1 MYISSACLRMLL
13 MKSLY
18 TLPSLLP
25 PSPLHLPECPT
36 EPHQARPRLLHPA
49 AVTSCCCYILLLFVG
64 CTMCQQWTECFL
76 GTDLRLRLRQVDL
89 LQQGAGIARGSV
101 LGSLSCLVRRRG
113 FDIPLGRIFSGRG
126 DFSLGVDMGSD
137 SIPSKLFQMEV
148 CTEV

>member
-1 MYISSACLRMLL
+1 
-13 MKSLY
+13 
-18 TLPSLLP
+18 
-25 PSPLHLPECPT
+25 
-36 EPHQARPRLLHPA
+36 
-49 AVTSCCCYILLLFVG
+49 
-64 CTMCQQWTECFL
+64 MCQQWTECFS

-113 FDIPLGRIFSGRG
+113 FDILLGRIFSGRG